1 MALIYHHSPSWL
13 FLRGILIFKIKKAQ
27 MFLRVTGNPA
37 EKGILDGQLQIFSC
51 EKRMV
56 RT

>member
-1 MALIYHHSPSWL
+1 
-13 FLRGILIFKIKKAQ
+13 